1 MLRRSSF
8 SPTPAKG
15 GWVGVSSPLC
25 RVVNCSEMFVRL
37 SIGSSPCE
45 GGGWEG
51 GISQMPTVTPF
62 VMEMRRD

>member
-1 MLRRSSF
+1 
-8 SPTPAKG
+8 
-15 GWVGVSSPLC
+15 
-25 RVVNCSEMFVRL
+25 MFVKL

-51 GISQMPTVTPF
+51 VISQMLTVTPF